1 MTLGRTARDGPD
13 VSGALYE
20 QLRLH
25 VHAGGAAPGGPC
37 GLMVLLRAG
46 LAGWM
51 AWRTT
56 GAAASEPV
64 TAPQRPGSAPLAA
77 DDLHASLVRVLASLA
92 MSGRKERS
100 R

>member
-1 MTLGRTARDGPD
+1 
-13 VSGALYE
+13 VSVALYE

-25 VHAGGAAPGGPC
+25 VHAGGAAPGGHC
-37 GLMVLLRAG
+37 GLVWLRREGMA
-46 LAGWM
+46 AWM

-64 TAPQRPGSAPLAA
+64 IAPQRPVSAPLAA

-92 MSGRKERS
+92 MSGGKERS

>member
-1 MTLGRTARDGPD
+1 MTLGHTASGGSD

-25 VHAGGAAPGGPC
+25 VHAGGTAPGGHC
-37 GLMVLLRAG
+37 GLVVLRREGMA
-46 LAGWM
+46 AWM
-51 AWRTT
+51 AWCTT
-56 GAAASEPV
+56 GAAEPV
-64 TAPQRPGSAPLAA
+64 TAHQRPVSAPLAA

-92 MSGRKERS
+92 MSGRKAMS

>member
-1 MTLGRTARDGPD
+1 VTLGHTASGGSD
-13 VSGALYE
+13 VSVALYE

-25 VHAGGAAPGGPC
+25 MHAGAAAPGGHC
-37 GLMVLLRAG
+37 GLVLLRREGMA
-46 LAGWM
+46 AWM

-64 TAPQRPGSAPLAA
+64 TARQRSGSAPLAA

-92 MSGRKERS
+92 MSGAKEMS